1 MRIVP
6 AVGRSSLWRHPAE
19 IIGIMKILLALLI
32 FPAVIALLLVK
43 VQKRLM
49 RKLDGWP
56 APRRSLVY
64 VVVLSVLLA
73 VHAFVFYECVISS
86 MSDAQ
91 GALLWI
97 GGLPV
102 IIVIDTMALFAVQAF
117 RRSGGGTAARVF
129 SLLLAGLFIP
139 TISEFL
145 PTPLRDVTNAVC
157 KGIFISIN
165 GKEPWDA
172 GHGR

>member
-1 MRIVP
+1 MTMTV
-6 AVGRSSLWRHPAE
+6 
-19 IIGIMKILLALLI
+19 LALLI
-32 FPAVIALLLVK
+32 PPAVIALLLVK

-56 APRRSLVY
+56 ASRRSLVY
-64 VVVLSVLLA
+64 AATLSALLA
-73 VHAFVFYECVISS
+73 VHAVVFYECVISA

-91 GALLWI
+91 GALLWL

-129 SLLLAGLFIP
+129 SLLLAGLFIL

-145 PTPLRDVTNAVC
+145 PTPLRNATNAVC
-157 KGIFISIN
+157 KKIFISIN
-165 GKEPWDA
+165 GKTPWDA